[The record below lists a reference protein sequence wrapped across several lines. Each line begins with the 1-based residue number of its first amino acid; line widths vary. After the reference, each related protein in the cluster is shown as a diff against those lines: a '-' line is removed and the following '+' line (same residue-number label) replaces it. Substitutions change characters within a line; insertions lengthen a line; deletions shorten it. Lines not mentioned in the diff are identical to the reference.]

1 MSPGTMH
8 ARLAQRPRLQVLA
21 AARRGNPHSVR
32 AHSAILD
39 GEICCLEP
47 DGTSHF
53 KNLLF
58 RREWPFFMAFDV
70 PTVGG
75 GDLRALRLF
84 QRKRTRGSGSP
95 TSECRLRSA
104 QPLRA
109 PRL

>member
-1 MSPGTMH
+1 
-8 ARLAQRPRLQVLA
+8 
-21 AARRGNPHSVR
+21 
-32 AHSAILD
+32 
-39 GEICCLEP
+39 
-47 DGTSHF
+47 
-53 KNLLF
+53 
-58 RREWPFFMAFDV
+58 MAFDV

-104 QPLRA
+104 QPPRA